1 MLTPP
6 CNTQATTY
14 IDKMFAALSTLGTLN
29 ELYRAELDDS
39 INKSAAFKML
49 YATVLIEEKA
59 GPDIKVTVDE
69 LKAKVTKRV
78 NASEKV
84 ADIAEALCKGTREAM
99 ELQKETIG
107 ACQSALGYAKS
118 ELEATPNQ
126 NPPNREPAFY
136 GVT

>member
-6 CNTQATTY
+6 CNTQAATY
-14 IDKMFAALSTLGTLN
+14 IDKMFTALSTLSTLN

-59 GPDIKVTVDE
+59 GAEKMTVDE

-118 ELEATPNQ
+118 ELEATPNM
-126 NPPNREPAFY
+126 NPPNHEPNFN
-136 GVT
+136 GGMT

>member
-1 MLTPP
+1 MGTGCEPLITPA
-6 CNTQATTY
+6 CNTQAATY
-14 IDKMFAALSTLGTLN
+14 IDKMFAALSTLSTLN
-29 ELYRAELDDS
+29 ELYRSELDDS

-59 GPDIKVTVDE
+59 GADKMTVDE

-99 ELQKETIG
+99 ELQRETIG
-107 ACQSALGYAKS
+107 VCQSALGWSKS
-118 ELEATPNQ
+118 ELEAT
-126 NPPNREPAFY
+126 
-136 GVT
+136 

>member
-1 MLTPP
+1 MLTTPA
-6 CNTQATTY
+6 CNTSANEY
-14 IDKMFAALSTLGTLN
+14 IEKMFKALDTLGTLN
-29 ELYRAELDDS
+29 EQYRTELSDS
-39 INKSAAFKML
+39 IDKFSAFKML
-49 YATVLIEEKA
+49 YATILLEEKA
-59 GPDIKVTVDE
+59 SADKMTVDE

-107 ACQSALGYAKS
+107 VCQSALGYAKS
-118 ELEATPNQ
+118 ELEATPNA
-126 NPPNREPAFY
+126 NPTEPIWR

>member
-6 CNTQATTY
+6 CNTQAATY
-14 IDKMFAALSTLGTLN
+14 IDKMFAALATLSTLN
-29 ELYRAELDDS
+29 ELYRTELSDAID
-39 INKSAAFKML
+39 KSAAFKML
-49 YATVLIEEKA
+49 YATILIEEKA
-59 GPDIKVTVDE
+59 GPDVKVTVDE

-126 NPPNREPAFY
+126 NPPSREPAFY